1 MQNVCLPS
9 LPQCSGEEILMRE
22 RNHHNSVDS
31 LFEQRQDIPRPRAAM
46 HGVSSSAG
54 MGELGSVGLK

>member
-1 MQNVCLPS
+1 
-9 LPQCSGEEILMRE
+9 MRE